1 MALKGRTSRTV
12 LNLSL
17 LALDISLFLHLNLS
31 STLGKVG
38 HTPRVVNS
46 ASFSE
51 TVEIAEGRT
60 LSGVY
65 VENAL
70 ALPVVQQPEGNATYV
85 SARNGEITQ
94 FSTVSQYGN
103 IGLLAHN
110 YLSGKSF
117 LELTVG
123 QEVRLVFDDGQTEYF
138 IVSEILRYQALEP
151 NSTYSSFKNLD
162 NKNEVLSAGEMFNRV
177 YVGDHHI
184 TFQTCIH
191 ANGNS
196 SWGRLF
202 IVATPKPKYLS
213 VGDLNSRG
221 LP

>member
-1 MALKGRTSRTV
+1 MALKGQTSRTV

-31 STLGKVG
+31 STPGKVG
-38 HTPRVVNS
+38 HTPREVSS
-46 ASFSE
+46 ASFSK

-60 LSGVY
+60 LSGIY

-70 ALPVVQQPEGNATYV
+70 ALPVVQQPEGNAAYV
-85 SARNGEITQ
+85 STRNGEITQ

-117 LELTVG
+117 LQLTVG

-138 IVSEILRYQALEP
+138 VVAEILRYQALEP
-151 NSTYSSFKNLD
+151 LQFLQ
-162 NKNEVLSAGEMFNRV
+162 EFR
-177 YVGDHHI
+177 
-184 TFQTCIH
+184 
-191 ANGNS
+191 
-196 SWGRLF
+196 
-202 IVATPKPKYLS
+202 
-213 VGDLNSRG
+213 
-221 LP
+221 

>member
-1 MALKGRTSRTV
+1 MALKGQTSRTV

-31 STLGKVG
+31 STPGKVG
-38 HTPRVVNS
+38 HTPREVSS
-46 ASFSE
+46 ASFSK

-60 LSGVY
+60 LSGIY

-85 SARNGEITQ
+85 STRNGEITQ

-117 LELTVG
+117 LQLTVG

-138 IVSEILRYQALEP
+138 VVAEILRYQALEP
-151 NSTYSSFKNLD
+151 KSPYSSFKNLD

-177 YVGDHHI
+177 YQGEHHI

-202 IVATPKPKYLS
+202 IVAMPKPKYL
-213 VGDLNSRG
+213 GINN
-221 LP
+221 

>member
-31 STLGKVG
+31 STPGKVG
-38 HTPRVVNS
+38 HTPREESS
-46 ASFSE
+46 ASFSK
-51 TVEIAEGRT
+51 TVEIVEERT

-85 SARNGEITQ
+85 STRNGEITQ
-94 FSTVSQYGN
+94 FSTASQYGN

-123 QEVRLVFDDGQTEYF
+123 QQVRLVFDDGQTEYF

-177 YVGDHHI
+177 YVGDHHV

-191 ANGNS
+191 ANGKS

-213 VGDLNSRG
+213 VDRLNSRG

>member
-31 STLGKVG
+31 STPGRVG
-38 HTPRVVNS
+38 HTPREVSS
-46 ASFSE
+46 ASFSK
-51 TVEIAEGRT
+51 TVEIAERRT

-65 VENAL
+65 VENTL
-70 ALPVVQQPEGNATYV
+70 ALPGVQQPEGNATYV
-85 SARNGEITQ
+85 STRNGEITQ
-94 FSTVSQYGN
+94 FSTPSQYGN

-110 YLSGKSF
+110 YLAGKSF

-123 QEVRLVFDDGQTEYF
+123 QEVRLVFDDGQTEDF

-177 YVGDHHI
+177 YVGEHHI
-184 TFQTCIH
+184 TFQTCIR
-191 ANGNS
+191 ANGDS

-202 IVATPKPKYLS
+202 IVATPKPRYLS
-213 VGDLNSRG
+213 VDHLNSRG